1 MQSFFDIVSQVFKE
15 GLLPNMTDL
24 VEFLLSDGI
33 ALGAVVILLPLLG
46 RLIRFFK
53 HLF

>member
-1 MQSFFDIVSQVFKE
+1 MQFFFDNVSQVFND
-15 GLLPNMTDL
+15 GLLPNMAAL
-24 VEFLLSDGI
+24 VDFLLSDGI
-33 ALGAVVILLPLLG
+33 ALGALVIFLPLLG